1 MTSKQVA
8 VGILLAFGSAPP
20 DTAADEG
27 FIRRAS
33 VSSRGVEASGYAT
46 GYHGHL
52 SADGRFVAFVSSAS
66 NLVARDT
73 NGLVDVFVHDS
84 WTGRTERVSVTSRGG
99 QATHTC
105 ARLYSGSLD
114 PTLSADGRY
123 VAFASSA
130 DNLVAND
137 TNCQPDVFLF
147 DRTTR
152 RVSRVSIGNG
162 NQEANEWSGV
172 PSLSAD
178 GRVIA
183 FWSGA
188 GNLVDGDTGGLQNV
202 FVRDLTAR
210 ETRLVSRSAMGE
222 TGNGHSGA
230 PSLSPDGRYVAFGS
244 LASNLTPDDDING
257 LPDIFLHDRQTGQVG
272 LISSE
277 ANGFSGN
284 AASFDLSYWY
294 NFRPAVSEGGLFVA
308 FTSNATDLVGWDFNA
323 RADVFIRDT
332 QRGVTEWADLD
343 SWGQLGY
350 GGHSYRPA
358 LSPDGRFVG
367 FVSEARNFVPL
378 DMGHNNQTH
387 IYLRDRQLG
396 QTSVHSVSNDA
407 LLGDQ
412 LSTSPALSADG
423 RVIAFQSDA
432 TNLVSLDTNRSA
444 DLFVRDRQLDAARRA
459 DLVVVQ
465 ASDVATVA
473 RGKSATYTIRIDNKG
488 STIAVGVSL
497 IDVPS
502 SLGVVTKIEPTQG
515 TCSGRAVIVCRL
527 GNLRIGRSAKVAL
540 SLRGRSAGAMGN
552 HASVVSLGLDETP
565 GNNTSDASVTVTR

>member
-1 MTSKQVA
+1 MALKRNAATL
-8 VGILLAFGSAPP
+8 LLACALAPL

-27 FIRRAS
+27 FVRRAS
-33 VSSRGVEASGYAT
+33 VSSRGAEAAGYAT
-46 GYHGHL
+46 GYHGHM
-52 SADGRFVAFVSSAS
+52 SADGRFVTFVSSAS
-66 NLVARDT
+66 NLVSRDT
-73 NGLVDVFVHDS
+73 NGLVDVFVHDT
-84 WTGRTERVSVTSRGG
+84 WTGRTERVSVSSRGA
-99 QATHTC
+99 QATHSC
-105 ARLYSGSLD
+105 IRLYAGSLD

-162 NQEANEWSGV
+162 SEEANEWSGV

-178 GRVIA
+178 GKVIA
-183 FWSGA
+183 FWTGA
-188 GNLVDGDTGGLQNV
+188 SNLVADDTTGFQNV
-202 FVRDLTAR
+202 LVRDLAAR
-210 ETRLVSRSAMGE
+210 ETRLVSRSPTGAA
-222 TGNGHSGA
+222 GNGHSGA
-230 PSLSPDGRYVAFGS
+230 PAVSPDGRYVAFGS
-244 LASNLTPDDDING
+244 MASNLAPDDDING
-257 LPDIFLHDRQTGQVG
+257 LPDIFLHDRQTGQVR

-396 QTSVHSVSNDA
+396 QTSVHSLSNDA
-407 LLGDQ
+407 VLGDQ

-444 DLFVRDRQLDAARRA
+444 DLFVRDRQLDTARRA
-459 DLVVVQ
+459 DLAVVQ
-465 ASDVATVA
+465 ASDVVTVA
-473 RGKSATYTIRIDNKG
+473 RGETATYTLRVDNNG
-488 STIAVGVSL
+488 SAMAVGVSL

-515 TCSGRAVIVCRL
+515 ICRGRAVIVCRL
-527 GNLRIGRSAKVAL
+527 GNLRVGRSATITL
-540 SLRGRSAGAMGN
+540 SLRSRSTGAMGN
-552 HASVVSLGLDETP
+552 HASVVSLELDATP
-565 GNNTSDASVTVTR
+565 GNNTSDVSVTVKR